1 MTFAQA
7 LARIEGLLKP
17 SMKREPDF
25 YHECQELLMEHADSI
40 VQLAKI
46 AAGMRAEIEVTQL
59 NTTGYIP
66 KGYNSKPHGSGHSY
80 KAGET
85 AEAYDKLMNGE
96 EGV

>member
-7 LARIEGLLKP
+7 LARIEELK
-17 SMKREPDF
+17 SDGGGYSSKLIAQAELN
-25 YHECQELLMEHADSI
+25 ELLHDHADSI

-59 NTTGYIP
+59 NTTGY
-66 KGYNSKPHGSGHSY
+66 NSKPHGSAHSY

-85 AEAYDKLMNGE
+85 AEAYDKLMKGE
-96 EGV
+96 DV